1 MKRTRNWNA
10 HYRLD
15 LNIGSL
21 GLPKCQCCCSVAQS
35 CSTLCDH
42 MDCSTPAFPVHQF
55 PELGQTRPLSR
66 WCHPTISSFL
76 IPFSCLQSFPE
87 SGSFLMSWLFTS
99 GGQSI
104 GASTSASVLL
114 MDIQD
119 WFPWGLTSWISLQS
133 KGFSSVFSITTVQ
146 KHQFFRTQPSLW
158 SNSHQYMTTGKTIAP
173 TWCKW

>member
-1 MKRTRNWNA
+1 MYKELKCSLLFGSQYRFSQASQVSVLLFSGSVMFYSLWPYGLQHSSLSCPSVPRTWSN
-10 HYRLD
+10 
-15 LNIGSL
+15 
-21 GLPKCQCCCSVAQS
+21 S
-35 CSTLCDH
+35 C
-42 MDCSTPAFPVHQF
+42 
-55 PELGQTRPLSR
+55 PLSR
-66 WCHPTISSFL
+66 WRHPTISSFL

-99 GGQSI
+99 GGESI

-114 MDIQD
+114 RDIQD
-119 WFPWGLTSWISLQS
+119 SFPWGLTGWISLQS

-173 TWCKW
+173 RWCKW